1 MSEEERTFVGAES
14 ARDRRRR
21 LMSDPARAARVSK
34 IREATAE
41 MDRIY
46 AMNLA
51 MVREAAELTQVE
63 VAKRL
68 GSAQGVVSRTE
79 NRRDMYLSTLYNYLT
94 ATGAT
99 DVAITLTINGKAVAL
114 DLEAILGHPALP
126 ESETSDEDV
135 ERPAIAAAGEPAA
148 QTTTAARR

>member
-1 MSEEERTFVGAES
+1 MNEKEETFVGAES
-14 ARDRRRR
+14 TRERRRR
-21 LMSDPARAARVSK
+21 LMSDPARAARVAK

-41 MDRIY
+41 MDRVY

-63 VAKRL
+63 VAKKL

-79 NRRDMYLSTLYNYLT
+79 NRQDMYLSTLYNYLT

-99 DVAITLTINGKAVAL
+99 DVAIMLTVNGKAVEL
-114 DLEAILGHPALP
+114 DLGAVLGHAALP
-126 ESETSDEDV
+126 EAEADTEDV
-135 ERPAIAAAGEPAA
+135 ESMLP
-148 QTTTAARR
+148 